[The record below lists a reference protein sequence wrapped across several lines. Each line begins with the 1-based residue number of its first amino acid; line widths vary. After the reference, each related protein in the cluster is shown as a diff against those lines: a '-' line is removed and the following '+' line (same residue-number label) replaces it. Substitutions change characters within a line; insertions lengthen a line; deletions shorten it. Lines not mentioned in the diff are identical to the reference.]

1 MQHDLWKFVGLLF
14 IAAVF
19 GYTVEHILLVMLL
32 VSLSIITWQA
42 YRLNLLF
49 LWAENPNN
57 HPMPEVSGQLYSLYR
72 SILRRNAKNSKRKRL
87 LSAYLTQFR
96 KAVSALPDAI
106 VLVDDNGKIE
116 WANKNADTVL
126 GIRWPEDGNVR
137 FSDLI
142 RYPEVDALLGNAN
155 SKKKPPE
162 QGVVV
167 NSTSNNDLTISFKC
181 IRYTDTLRMVIAR
194 DVSRLVK
201 INQMQS
207 DFVANVSH
215 ELKTPL
221 TVLKGYVE
229 ILRDNPD
236 LPLKFAKPLA
246 QMNLQSTRMELIVG
260 DLLYLAKLEDS
271 AYISP
276 HEPVNVTALI
286 NTIIEA
292 VGPLI
297 VEKRHKIELD
307 IDCSLSLNG
316 ASTELHSAFSNLI
329 TNAIKYT
336 ASNGVIKVSWKSG
349 QRNGQSCALFSI
361 RDNGYGIAPQHIE
374 RLTQRFYRV
383 DTDRSRE
390 GGGTGLGL
398 AIVKHVL
405 QRHAAELEIE
415 SREEKGS
422 VFRCVF
428 VNSLIIKSK
437 ESSKVIII

>member
-1 MQHDLWKFVGLLF
+1 MQNDIWKFVGLLL

-19 GYTVEHILLVMLL
+19 GYTIGHILLPMLL
-32 VSLSIITWQA
+32 ASIGIIAWQV
-42 YRLNLLF
+42 YRLNLLY
-49 LWAENPNN
+49 LWAENPKHN
-57 HPMPEVSGQLYSLYR
+57 PMPEVDGQLHSLYR
-72 SILRRNAKNSKRKRL
+72 SILRTNAKNSKRKRQ

-96 KAVSALPDAI
+96 RAVSALPDAI

-116 WANKNADTVL
+116 WANRNANTVL
-126 GIRWPEDGNVR
+126 GIRWPEDSNVR
-137 FSDLI
+137 FGDLI
-142 RYPEVDALLGNAN
+142 RHPEVDHLLQNAS

-167 NSTSNNDLTISFKC
+167 NSVSNSEQTISFKC

-229 ILRDNPD
+229 ILRDNPE

-246 QMNLQSTRMELIVG
+246 QMNLQSVRMELIVG
-260 DLLYLAKLEDS
+260 DLLYLARLEDS
-271 AYISP
+271 ANITP
-276 HEPVNVTALI
+276 HAPVDITNLI
-286 NTIIEA
+286 NTIVEA
-292 VGPLI
+292 VAPLI
-297 VEKRHKIELD
+297 EEKRHKLELD
-307 IDCSLSLNG
+307 IDYSLALSG
-316 ASTELHSAFSNLI
+316 ASKELYSAFSNLI
-329 TNAIKYT
+329 TNAINYT
-336 ASNGVIKVSWKSG
+336 PENGVIKVRWQNSK
-349 QRNGQSCALFSI
+349 QNGNSCAIFSVK
-361 RDNGYGIAPQHIE
+361 DNGYGIATQHLE

-390 GGGTGLGL
+390 RGGTGLGL

-405 QRHAAELEIE
+405 QRHSAELQIE
-415 SREEKGS
+415 SHEDEGS

-428 VNSLIIKSK
+428 PQGQVAKATDLYKS
-437 ESSKVIII
+437 STS

>member
-1 MQHDLWKFVGLLF
+1 MQHDIWKFVGLIL

-19 GYTVEHILLVMLL
+19 GYTVGHVLLSMLVASIGIIL
-32 VSLSIITWQA
+32 WQV
-42 YRLNLLF
+42 YWLNLLY
-49 LWAENPNN
+49 LWAENPKT
-57 HPMPEVSGQLYSLYR
+57 HPMPEVSGLLHSLYR
-72 SILRRNAKNSKRKRL
+72 SIIRTNAKNSKRKRQ

-106 VLVDDNGKIE
+106 ILVDDHGKIE
-116 WANKNADTVL
+116 WANKNANTVL
-126 GIRWPEDGNVR
+126 GIRWPEDSNVR
-137 FSDLI
+137 FGDLI
-142 RYPEVDALLGNAN
+142 RYPEVDQLLEKAN
-155 SKKKPPE
+155 SKKKQAE
-162 QGVVV
+162 LGVVV
-167 NSTSNNDLTISFKC
+167 NSTSNNEQTISFKC
-181 IRYTDTLRMVIAR
+181 IRYTNTLRMVIAR

-201 INQMQS
+201 VNQMQS

-246 QMNLQSTRMELIVG
+246 QMNLQSVRMELIVG
-260 DLLYLAKLEDS
+260 DLLYLARLEDS
-271 AYISP
+271 ANISP
-276 HEPVNVTALI
+276 HEPVVITNLV
-286 NTIIEA
+286 NTIVDA
-292 VGPLI
+292 VGPL
-297 VEKRHKIELD
+297 VEEKRHKLELD
-307 IDCSLSLNG
+307 IDHSLILSG

-329 TNAIKYT
+329 TNAINYT
-336 ASNGVIKVSWKSG
+336 PDNGLIKVRWQSD
-349 QRNGQSCALFSI
+349 QRNGKDCAVFSVT
-361 RDNGYGIAPQHIE
+361 DNGYGIASQHLE

-415 SREEKGS
+415 SQEEEGS

-428 VNSLIIKSK
+428 PIGKIVNAQLTSASIN
-437 ESSKVIII
+437 